1 MQQFHFINRMHEY
14 DLFFWEFK
22 VMQHFWWCG
31 WMYAH
36 AQSEVEKPSFDVFS
50 KITQTLH
57 ACMHVLCIN
66 QIENNYDI
74 YTNNGVTM

>member
-1 MQQFHFINRMHEY
+1 
-14 DLFFWEFK
+14 
-22 VMQHFWWCG
+22 
-31 WMYAH
+31 MYAH

-66 QIENNYDI
+66 LIENNYDI